1 MNKNNYRKRTDRIT
15 KFDVGKY
22 MFVLNGKTYKK
33 LFIHNEMVGFLYREF
48 VLTKKIGRFIH
59 RVKKKR

>member
-1 MNKNNYRKRTDRIT
+1 MNYYRNRIDRIT
-15 KFDVGKY
+15 KFDVGKII
-22 MFVLNGKTYKK
+22 FIWNGKGYKK
-33 LFIHNEMVGFLYREF
+33 LLVHKEMIGFLYREF

>member
-1 MNKNNYRKRTDRIT
+1 MNIYRYRTDRIT
-15 KFDVGKY
+15 QFEVGK
-22 MFVLNGKTYKK
+22 FIFIWNGKGYKK
-33 LFIHNEMVGFLYREF
+33 LFIHKEMIGFLYREF